1 MPIRKVVADIAA
13 VVGFNTVI
21 LSVTTFANIEIL
33 LKIILLLVSIGF
45 TLSKWINRK

>member
-1 MPIRKVVADIAA
+1 MPIRKVVADIAE

-33 LKIILLLVSIGF
+33 LKIILLLISIGY
-45 TLSKWINRK
+45 TITKWKNRK